1 MYLNMDIVKKL
12 NDFTLRISYEGSAA
26 RIGIL
31 GASGCGK
38 SMTLKSIAGIEKPDK
53 GRIVLGDRT
62 LFDTYGKINL
72 RPQERRVGYLFQN
85 YALFPTMTVEQNIM
99 AGLHGRGV
107 DASKRVKEMI
117 GKFQLEGLEK
127 RRPGELS
134 GGQQQRV
141 ALARIMAYR
150 PEALLLDEPFS
161 AMDYFLR
168 ERLRLELMEVL
179 REYEGLSVLV
189 THDRDE
195 AYQLCDHLLLL
206 KDGSVI
212 AEGPTKELFERPG
225 TAEAA
230 RLTGCKNISRIVP
243 LGPHRICAPDWGGL
257 ELTTAE
263 TVTDEIS
270 YAGIRAHDFAPLD
283 QDAAQLYAQQ
293 GRNVIPVGGLTVT
306 ELPFEWYVT
315 LFCGLW
321 WKLPRDMHDH
331 GFKSRIPA
339 ALTVDPSAIMLL
351 R

>member
-1 MYLNMDIVKKL
+1 MI
-12 NDFTLRISYEGSAA
+12 F
-26 RIGIL
+26 
-31 GASGCGK
+31 
-38 SMTLKSIAGIEKPDK
+38 
-53 GRIVLGDRT
+53 
-62 LFDTYGKINL
+62 F
-72 RPQERRVGYLFQN
+72 
-85 YALFPTMTVEQNIM
+85 
-99 AGLHGRGV
+99 

-117 GKFQLEGLEK
+117 TKFQLEGLEK

-150 PEALLLDEPFS
+150 PEAILLDEPFS

-212 AEGPTKELFERPG
+212 AEGPTKELFERPH

-270 YAGIRAHDFAPLD
+270 YAGIRAHDLTPLD
-283 QDAAQLYAQQ
+283 QNAAQLYAQQ
-293 GRNVIPVGGLTVT
+293 GQNVITVSGLTVT

-315 LFCGLW
+315 LSCGLW

-331 GFKSRIPA
+331 GFEKRIPE